1 MPDFAK
7 QSEQDTA
14 DTHKVSVNVQDTD
27 DALDSEPPAK
37 LHATCRLDSQVAKT
51 KAHREKQR
59 RAQLKTKYAELAA
72 LIDPNL
78 PPKADRGWLP
88 DATVRL
94 ITQLRAENNQLRQLN
109 KLLEERV
116 QEQEAPR
123 GQAIYQSCLISQGGL
138 QPPARVDGASTSNL
152 ANVPGMS

>member
-14 DTHKVSVNVQDTD
+14 DTHKVSANVRDTD

-59 RAQLKTKYAELAA
+59 RAQLKTKC
-72 LIDPNL
+72 
-78 PPKADRGWLP
+78 
-88 DATVRL
+88 VRTCCL
-94 ITQLRAENNQLRQLN
+94 
-109 KLLEERV
+109 V
-116 QEQEAPR
+116 
-123 GQAIYQSCLISQGGL
+123 SCTCLC
-138 QPPARVDGASTSNL
+138 P
-152 ANVPGMS
+152 